1 MLINY
6 KFKQMKTT
14 NSLQKLKAAAFL
26 FVASLFVSQGIHAQA
41 QTLTLK
47 DAIKYALENKADS
60 KKAKLEVE
68 NSKYQ
73 IEEVRSRALPQIAA
87 NGNLT
92 YNPILQ
98 LNALPGDFFGQ
109 PGTTLL
115 APLGQKWT
123 AGGGISLTQN
133 IFDQAVFTG
142 LKAAK
147 TTREFYQINQ
157 QLTEE
162 QVIER
167 VANNYYQVFV
177 QRQKLAVVDS
187 NYVNTSKVRDI
198 IKGQFDNGL
207 AKKIDLDRM
216 TVNLYNINTKRQQ
229 LINALQLQENA
240 LKFYMGMPI
249 ETPIIIPDT
258 EFEVTPQA
266 LSEAPLTAT
275 RSEYLLLEKQEQLLI
290 YQKKSIIAGYY
301 PTLSISGSYN
311 YLGQGPE
318 MPLFAKPADGVYW
331 TDYSSIGLNLRVPIF
346 TGFGT
351 RAKVR
356 QADVEIRRIKE
367 DMVDTKLSL
376 DLAYENAKTQINN
389 SIITINSQKENVKL
403 AQEVLDNT
411 QNNYYNGL
419 APLTDLLDAENSN
432 VEAQNNY
439 TTALLD
445 YKLAEIQLI
454 KSKGELRTLS
464 N

>member
-1 MLINY
+1 
-6 KFKQMKTT
+6 MKTIS
-14 NSLQKLKAAAFL
+14 SLSRLKAIAFI
-26 FVASLFVSQGIHAQA
+26 FVASLFISQNVAAQV

-47 DAIKYALENKADS
+47 DAIKYALENKADA
-60 KKAKLEVE
+60 KKAKLDVE
-68 NSKYQ
+68 NSNYQ
-73 IEEVRSRALPQIAA
+73 IQEVRSRALPQISA
-87 NGNLT
+87 NGNMT
-92 YNPILQ
+92 YNPVLQ
-98 LNALPGDFFGQ
+98 LNALDVGAFAGPGNPSDIQ
-109 PGTTLL
+109 LV
-115 APLGQKWT
+115 ALGQKWSTT
-123 AGGGISLTQN
+123 AGVTLTQN
-133 IFDQAVFTG
+133 IFDQAVFIG

-162 QVIER
+162 QVIEN

-177 QRQKLAVVDS
+177 QRQKLIVVDS

-207 AKKIDLDRM
+207 AKKIDLDRL
-216 TVNLYNINTKRQQ
+216 TVNLHNINTQRQQ

-249 ETPIIIPDT
+249 NTPIIIPEE
-258 EFEVTPQA
+258 EFEITPQA
-266 LSEAPLTAT
+266 LSEAPNTAT
-275 RSEYLLLEKQEQLLI
+275 RTEYLALEKQEQLLN
-290 YQKKSIIAGYY
+290 YQKKSVIAGYY

-311 YLGQGPE
+311 YIGQGPE
-318 MPLFAKPADGVYW
+318 MPIGGKPSDGVYW
-331 TDYSSIGLNLRVPIF
+331 SDYSAIGLNLNIPIF

-356 QADVEIRRIKE
+356 QADVELRRIKE
-367 DMVDTKLSL
+367 DMIDTKLSL

-389 SIITINSQKENVKL
+389 SLITIKNQGENVQL

-411 QNNYYNGL
+411 KNNYYNGL
-419 APLTDLLDAENSN
+419 APLTDLLDAENSH

-439 TTALLD
+439 TSALLD

-454 KSKGELRTLS
+454 KAKGELRTLT